1 MRTTRM
7 RTGACLIAALAGTAA
22 AQQAGEVI
30 ITEFL
35 FATAQGPGLDERFQ
49 EFIELYNTT
58 DEEIDLSGWYIVD
71 DNPTDTFPEGTLL
84 PAGGSIIIC
93 GNDGNPDND
102 APGAVVTPEIF
113 AAAWEP
119 SPWTTDGTIPVVVL
133 DQFETLA
140 NSPSSTNE
148 ILQVFTAEGVL
159 QDEVNYDDVSPWP
172 TDALQ
177 GRSFNLRP
185 QFLNALDN
193 DFGCSWLRADGAD
206 EAYPTNRVIVDAD
219 SMVVSEHIPGT
230 TVIMFEEPDGSFSAN
245 YGSPGYVE
253 TVPVVNDCNLNG
265 VDDIIDICSGTSND
279 CNQNGIPDECETDCN
294 GNGIPDECD
303 IIDDPAINDCNGNGL
318 LDECEIIENPN
329 LDLDM
334 NGILDVCEAAGDV
347 IITEI
352 MYNPPTDEFESEWV
366 EIMNISD
373 SPVDISAWTVGDLED
388 GQSGPLEGPLM
399 LEPGEIALLINDYT
413 IQNTEPTD
421 DWFGVD
427 PETEFRLS
435 WNIPESTQVIAVP
448 NFGSRANTAGPGNEI
463 LALVDAKT
471 IPSDIV
477 DYISDET
484 LGTDWPSDDGTA
496 SIYLKGSKLNAT
508 DNNDGA
514 NWARS
519 LDGVAMA
526 YSSNGQGVLN
536 NSVRA
541 QGSPGVVDFEDPQ
554 PVARE
559 VIITEIHGVTNPER
573 RPLGTDADGNTGLDA
588 FLANEFVEILN
599 VSDAP
604 VDISG
609 WYLRDE
615 DGYSDVVPAGT
626 ILEANEAAVLFQYDS
641 VASGVTFEFGSTSE
655 AQQAFFDAWGC
666 GYQVIPLRGWGS
678 VDLDRLPGSNALN
691 NLANGPSPW
700 NEILTLRDADGGLVD
715 EVNMDDDGIIWP
727 FDGTGDPALEA
738 FSVYLL
744 PGSYDGESNDSGFN
758 WAASFVS
765 FDSARNNTITE
776 IFNAQGMTAASP
788 GAVDGVVTPDLN
800 DCQPLPCNGSDMA
813 EPYGTLDF
821 FDVSAFLD
829 AFGSQDSAADLT
841 NDGLY
846 DFFDVSAFLDL
857 FGAGC

>member
-1 MRTTRM
+1 MRTFKWG
-7 RTGACLIAALAGTAA
+7 TGACLLASLAGSAV
-22 AQQAGEVI
+22 AQQAGDVI

-35 FATAQGPGLDERFQ
+35 FATHQGPGLEERFQ

-58 DEEIDLSGWYIVD
+58 GSEIDISGWYIVD
-71 DNPTDTFPEGTLL
+71 DNPTDEFPEGTIL

-93 GNDGNPDND
+93 GNDGDLTD
-102 APGAVVTPEIF
+102 DGPGAVITAEIF

-148 ILQVFTAEGVL
+148 ILQVFTADGVL

-177 GRSFNLRP
+177 GRSFILRP

-193 DFGCSWLRADGAD
+193 DHGCSWLRADSAD
-206 EAYPTNRVIVDAD
+206 DAYPTNRVIVDLD
-219 SMVVSEHIPGT
+219 SLVVTEHIPGT
-230 TVIMFEEPDGSFSAN
+230 TVIMFEEPEGSFGAN
-245 YGSPGYVE
+245 YASPGYVE
-253 TVPVVNDCNLNG
+253 TVPVINDCNSNG
-265 VDDIIDICSGTSND
+265 IDDILDICSGTSND
-279 CNQNGIPDECETDCN
+279 CNQNSIPDECETDCN

-303 IIDDPAINDCNGNGL
+303 IINDPAIMDCNANGL
-318 LDECEIIENPN
+318 LDECEIAENPN
-329 LDLDM
+329 LDLDS

-347 IITEI
+347 IITEV

-373 SPVDISAWTVGDLED
+373 SAVDISAWTVGDLED
-388 GQSGPLEGPLM
+388 GQSDPLAGTII

-413 IQNTEPTD
+413 AQNSEPTD
-421 DWFGVD
+421 PYFGVD

-435 WNIPESTQVIAVP
+435 WNIPASTQVIAVV

-463 LALVDAKT
+463 LALVDADT

-484 LGTDWPSDDGTA
+484 LGTSWPADDGTA
-496 SIYLKGSKLNAT
+496 SIYLKGTKLDAT
-508 DNNDGA
+508 DNNKGS

-526 YSSNGQGVLN
+526 YSSNGLGVLN

-541 QGSPGVVDFEDPQ
+541 QGSPGVVDFQDPQ

-559 VIITEIHGVTNPER
+559 VIITEFHSVSNPVR
-573 RPLGTDADGNTGLDA
+573 RPIGTDSDGNTDLDV
-588 FLANEFVEILN
+588 FLPNEFVEILN

-615 DGYSDVVPAGT
+615 DGYTDVVPSGT
-626 ILEANEAAVLFQYDS
+626 ILESHEAAILFQRDS
-641 VASGVTFEFGSTSE
+641 VDGSVFFEFASVSE
-655 AQQAFFDAWGC
+655 AQQAFYDAWGC

-678 VDLDRLPGSNALN
+678 VNLDRLPGSNSLK
-691 NLANGPSPW
+691 NLANGPGLW

-715 EVNMDDDGIIWP
+715 EVNYDDDGIIWP
-727 FDGTGDPALEA
+727 FDGTGDQALEA
-738 FSVYLL
+738 FSMYLL
-744 PGSYDGESNDSGFN
+744 PGSYDGESNDDGFN

-765 FDSARNNTITE
+765 FDDARNNTMSDF
-776 IFNAQGMTAASP
+776 FNSEGLTAASP
-788 GAVDGVVTPDLN
+788 GAVDGVVVPDLD
-800 DCQPLPCNGSDMA
+800 DCQSLSCNPADLA
-813 EPYGTLDF
+813 EPFGSLNF
-821 FDVSAFLD
+821 FDVSMFLNLFSSED
-829 AFGSQDSAADLT
+829 PAADFN
-841 NDGLY
+841 NDGNFN
-846 DFFDVSAFLDL
+846 FFDVSDFLSN